1 LYKNKTIYFNK
12 KIIIAMGFETILSI
26 FLGVGLAAA
35 AGFRVFVPLFV
46 MSLAAHFQVIP
57 LQENWQWVGGT
68 TALVILGIATL
79 VEIFAYFI
87 PFVDNLLDTIAIP
100 LAAISGTLVMASTL
114 VDVSPV
120 MSWVLAI
127 IAGGGTATAINSA
140 TATTR
145 VASTTTTGGIA
156 NPVLAGVETTSA
168 SVLSV
173 LAIFLPIVAVVI
185 VVFIFVKG
193 FKLIKNLISK

>member
-1 LYKNKTIYFNK
+1 
-12 KIIIAMGFETILSI
+12 MGFETILSI

-185 VVFIFVKG
+185 VVFILVKG

>member
-1 LYKNKTIYFNK
+1 
-12 KIIIAMGFETILSI
+12 MGFETILSI

-100 LAAISGTLVMASTL
+100 LGGISGTLVMASTL

-156 NPVLAGVETTSA
+156 NPVLAGIETTSA
-168 SVLSV
+168 TVLSV

-185 VVFIFVKG
+185 VLFILVKG

>member
-1 LYKNKTIYFNK
+1 
-12 KIIIAMGFETILSI
+12 MGFETILSI

-185 VVFIFVKG
+185 VLFILVKG

>member
-1 LYKNKTIYFNK
+1 MVL
-12 KIIIAMGFETILSI
+12 ETVLSV
-26 FLGVGLAAA
+26 FLGVGLSAA

-57 LQENWQWVGGT
+57 LGENWQWIGET
-68 TALVILGIATL
+68 TALIILGIATL

-87 PFVDNLLDTIAIP
+87 PFVDNLLDTVAAP
-100 LAAISGTLVMASTL
+100 LAAIAGTLVMASTL
-114 VDVSPV
+114 IDVSPV

-127 IAGGGTATAINSA
+127 IAGGGTATVINAA

-145 VASTTTTGGIA
+145 AASTTTTAGIA
-156 NPVLAGVETTSA
+156 NPVLAGVETVSA

-173 LAIFLPIVAVVI
+173 IAIFLPILAIIIVI
-185 VVFIFVKG
+185 FIFVKG
-193 FKLIKNLISK
+193 IKLIRNLLNK

>member
-1 LYKNKTIYFNK
+1 MNL
-12 KIIIAMGFETILSI
+12 ETILSI

-35 AGFRVFVPLFV
+35 AGFRIFIPLFA

-68 TALVILGIATL
+68 TALVILGVATM

-87 PFVDNLLDTIAIP
+87 PFVDNLLDTISIP
-100 LAAISGTLVMASTL
+100 LAAIAGTLVMMSTL
-114 VDVSPV
+114 VDVSPI

-145 VASTTTTGGIA
+145 VASTATTGGLG
-156 NPVLAGVETTSA
+156 NPVLATVETASA
-168 SVLSV
+168 SMMSV
-173 LAIFLPIVAVVI
+173 FAIFLPVFAIIV
-185 VVFIFVKG
+185 VVFILVKG
-193 FKLIKNLISK
+193 TKLMKRFFFKSKNI